1 MVLLIYQNPWK
12 IKQYIVYGC
21 KKGRS
26 VKKTSGVISTNGK
39 QEWAESERNLA
50 KIKKG
55 RKDSFKDSS
64 DFLFLKLGFGYTG
77 VHGFVHVV

>member
-1 MVLLIYQNPWK
+1 M
-12 IKQYIVYGC
+12 
-21 KKGRS
+21 
-26 VKKTSGVISTNGK
+26 ISTNGK